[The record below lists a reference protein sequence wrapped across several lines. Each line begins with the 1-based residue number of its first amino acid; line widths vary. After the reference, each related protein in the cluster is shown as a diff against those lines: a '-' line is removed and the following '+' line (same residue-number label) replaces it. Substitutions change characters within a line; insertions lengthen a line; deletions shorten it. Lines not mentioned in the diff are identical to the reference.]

1 LIIVR
6 YPKWLGWAGF
16 LSMAIFRFAL
26 WFNPNYSFWKLMG
39 CGRNG
44 SFDKTPD
51 WRQWSAL
58 LVYSDTCVVDNK
70 LHTTHSSLPTLLLA
84 WWNFF
89 GCEKWELQLTP
100 IEGHGKWDGKE
111 VFGSLPRKTAYEGP
125 IAVLTRA
132 TIRLNKLH
140 QFWEHVNPVASKMAT
155 AKGFITSVGIG
166 EVPWIKQATF
176 SIWESKEA
184 MKIFAYAL
192 PEHAEVIRK
201 THTENWYSEELF
213 VRFKIEQSTGNLNGK
228 LPFQINP

>member
-1 LIIVR
+1 MKVALIIVR

-44 SFDKTPD
+44 TFDKTPD
-51 WRQWSAL
+51 WRQWAVL
-58 LVYSDTCVVDNK
+58 LVGRRRETRDNP
-70 LHTTHSSLPTLLLA
+70 LSPIPYTLSLY
-84 WWNFF
+84 WRFF

-100 IEGHGKWDGKE
+100 IEGHGLWDGKE
-111 VFGSLPRKTAYEGP
+111 VFGNLPRKTDYEGP

-132 TIRLNKLH
+132 TIRLYKLH
-140 QFWEHVNPVASKMAT
+140 RFWKYVNPVASQMAT

-184 MKIFAYAL
+184 MKTFAYTL

>member
-1 LIIVR
+1 MKVALIIVR

-44 SFDKTPD
+44 TFDKTPD
-51 WRQWSAL
+51 WRQWAVL
-58 LVYSDTCVVDNK
+58 LVGRRRETRDNT
-70 LHTTHSSLPTLLLA
+70 LYPIPYTLSLY
-84 WWNFF
+84 WRFF

-100 IEGHGKWDGKE
+100 IEGHGLWDGKE
-111 VFGSLPRKTAYEGP
+111 VFGNLPRKTDYEGP

-140 QFWEHVNPVASKMAT
+140 RFWKYVDPVASQMAT

-184 MKIFAYAL
+184 MKTFAYAL

>member
-1 LIIVR
+1 MKVALIIVR

-44 SFDKTPD
+44 TFDKTPD
-51 WRQWSAL
+51 WRQWAVL
-58 LVYSDTCVVDNK
+58 LVGRRRETRDNT
-70 LHTTHSSLPTLLLA
+70 LYPIPYTLSLY
-84 WWNFF
+84 WRFF

-100 IEGHGKWDGKE
+100 IEGHGLWDGKE
-111 VFGSLPRKTAYEGP
+111 VFGNLPRKTDYEGP

-140 QFWEHVNPVASKMAT
+140 RFWKYVDPVASQMAT

-184 MKIFAYAL
+184 MKTFAYTL